1 LARIGVPKA
10 PRGKAAAEQR
20 KVEQRR
26 LALAAVD
33 ARLAMI
39 RETFSRAALGCLRG
53 ELDAARQV
61 QAALAQVE
69 SRRAALRT
77 AQEGA

>member
-1 LARIGVPKA
+1 VSTASA
-10 PRGKAAAEQR
+10 AAAEQR
-20 KVEQRR
+20 KAEQRR
-26 LALAAVD
+26 IALAGVD

-39 RETFSRAALGCLRG
+39 RELFSRAALHCLRG

-69 SRRAALRT
+69 AARAALRE
-77 AQEGA
+77 ADDAS